1 MFSLRLT
8 PTMLHSIDHQG
19 RIEEVSDLWLTRLG
33 YTWNEVIGRESTDF
47 LSEES
52 ARYAREVVLP
62 MFYQTGACEV
72 EYDMRRKD
80 GVLFP
85 VRLRGVAVR
94 SESGVF
100 VRSIAVIEDL
110 TEQRAL
116 ERKMFAAQ
124 KLESLGLMAG
134 NIAHDF
140 NNLLASVVGNTQ
152 LALRYAEAVPTAV
165 SSLNNVLVASARAAD
180 LCRQLLAYSGRG
192 KFQIEVLDLDDLVAE
207 MVDVLEVNV
216 GKDAKVSL
224 QLARSNTHVEVD
236 ATQIRQ
242 VLMNLVINAGES
254 LVERHGTISIT
265 TSVRALAANE
275 IASTLHPDAKPGTY
289 VELEVADDGS
299 GMTADV
305 LARIFD
311 PFFTTKATGRG
322 LGLAAVLGIV
332 RGHHGTMRVDSHP
345 GQGTRFQIFLPLVE
359 VAATRPRSMAPV
371 PPVRGQIVVVDDD
384 QLLRSTIERQ
394 LSDAGYDV
402 VLATTVNE
410 TLAVARTGTVETF
423 LVDVTVPGISGPEL
437 ARLIRGVAPTS
448 RIVLMSGYNELEM
461 PILDHVRFLQKPFA
475 EGELLRAIRA

>member
-1 MFSLRLT
+1 
-8 PTMLHSIDHQG
+8 MLHSIDQEG

-33 YTWNEVIGRESTDF
+33 YTWEEVIGRPSTDF

-62 MFYQTGACEV
+62 MFYETGACEV

-94 SESGVF
+94 SENGAF

-116 ERKMFAAQ
+116 EQKIFAAQ
-124 KLESLGLMAG
+124 KLESLALMAG

-152 LALRYAEAVPTAV
+152 LALRYAESIPSAV

-192 KFQIEVLDLDDLVAE
+192 KFQIEVIDLDSLVAE
-207 MVDVLEVNV
+207 MVEVLEVNV
-216 GKDAKVSL
+216 ARSAHIAL
-224 QLARSNTHVEVD
+224 QLAGAHAQVEVD

-242 VLMNLVINAGES
+242 ILMNLVINAGEA
-254 LVERHGTISIT
+254 LEAREGTISIK
-265 TSVRALAANE
+265 TSVHALGVHD
-275 IASTLHPDAKPGTY
+275 ITSTLHPDATPGMY
-289 VELEVADDGS
+289 VELDVADDGV
-299 GMTADV
+299 GMTPDV

-332 RGHHGTMRVDSHP
+332 RGHHGTMRVDSTP
-345 GQGTRFQIFLPLVE
+345 GRGTRFRIYLPVVE
-359 VAATRPRSMAPV
+359 VAAARGRNVTPTPLD
-371 PPVRGQIVVVDDD
+371 RGQIAVVDDD

-402 VLATTVNE
+402 VLATSVEE
-410 TLAVARTGTVETF
+410 TIALARTGTVRTF
-423 LVDVTVPGISGPEL
+423 LVDVTMPGVSGPEL
-437 ARLIRGVAPTS
+437 ARLIRRVAPSS
-448 RIVLMSGYNELEM
+448 RIVMMSGYNEFEM
-461 PILDHVRFLQKPFA
+461 PVLEHVRFLQKPFA
-475 EGELLRAIRA
+475 EDDLLRAIDG